1 VAIVRNPGASQRRPP
16 EPSGS
21 RQSSRVRR
29 TDAMVIDPVFE
40 LVAIEADVTTDL
52 DDGDAPLVCESAH
65 VALTRAQAECN
76 LVEGEES
83 S

>member
-1 VAIVRNPGASQRRPP
+1 
-16 EPSGS
+16 
-21 RQSSRVRR
+21 
-29 TDAMVIDPVFE
+29 MVIDPVFE